1 MKLKRAVIISN
12 GKVIRKEFFIKM
24 IKDSDYIIAANGGS
38 KHAKNF
44 GVIPDVIIGD
54 LDSIGKKDYL
64 FFLNKGSKYK
74 KYDVIKD
81 KTDIQL
87 AIEYAIESGFKEIL
101 LMCVFGNRLDHML
114 ANLFLLMKIV
124 DAGISV
130 KIVDEFQEIILIYKS
145 GEIKG
150 DVGDVVS
157 LIPLTPTVSGIKL
170 LGLKFQPKNGR
181 LKMADTLGISN
192 VLTKKS
198 AKITINNGKLLLIK
212 PNSSR
217 L

>member
-24 IKDSDYIIAANGGS
+24 IKASDYIIAANGGS

-145 GEIKG
+145 GRIEGNIG
-150 DVGDVVS
+150 DFVS
-157 LIPLTPTVSGIKL
+157 LIPLTPTVSGLKL
-170 LGLKFQPKNGR
+170 SGLKYLPKNGI
-181 LKMADTLGISN
+181 LKMTDTLGISN

-198 AKITINNGKLLLIK
+198 ATITINNGKLLIIK

>member
-101 LMCVFGNRLDHML
+101 LMCLFGNRLDHML

-145 GEIKG
+145 GEIEG

>member
-145 GEIKG
+145 GEIEG